1 VPLSSLFF
9 DMMSMGKTQVHIYLC
24 CFAKASMI
32 GQNHLWFCAAIRP
45 KTSPMYLSH
54 VLEKASSVNM
64 PLDGTTPS
72 RFKLL
77 QPFIFQKNNSK
88 KNTTA

>member
-1 VPLSSLFF
+1 
-9 DMMSMGKTQVHIYLC
+9 MMSMGKTQDHFYLC
-24 CFAKASMI
+24 CFAEASMI
-32 GQNHLWFCAAIRP
+32 RQNHLWFCAVIMP
-45 KTSPMYLSH
+45 KTSPMYLSV

-77 QPFIFQKNNSK
+77 QHFICQKNNSK
-88 KNTTA
+88 KSTTA